1 VLGQGGAVGDGDGWV
16 RCAQGHEHWGRHG
29 AAGLLLRWTNPADP
43 TSARLVLLQQRVHWS
58 HQGGTWAVPG
68 GARDSHES
76 IQEAALREA
85 HEEVGLDPAD
95 VLLQA
100 SWVDDHGGWSYT
112 TLVAAVLAG
121 AARPRTR
128 RLRETAALRW
138 VGEDDVAGMR
148 LHPGFAAAWPHL
160 RAL

>member
-1 VLGQGGAVGDGDGWV
+1 
-16 RCAQGHEHWGRHG
+16 
-29 AAGLLLRWTNPADP
+29 
-43 TSARLVLLQQRVHWS
+43 
-58 HQGGTWAVPG
+58 
-68 GARDSHES
+68 
-76 IQEAALREA
+76 
-85 HEEVGLDPAD
+85 

-112 TLVAAVLAG
+112 TLVAAVPAG